1 MMQLIHCVLIFS
13 LRTQKTTNAAT
24 VKVIKQI
31 NHFSTCILRLELY
44 L

>member
-1 MMQLIHCVLIFS
+1 MMQLIHYVLIFS
-13 LRTQKTTNAAT
+13 LRTQNTTNAAI